1 MGKRGVTLASQ
12 YPPNACYTDPGLGL
26 EVDMLPSENG
36 RRLRRRRITER
47 QCNQVCMMRFIAVY
61 MWLRLPPRR
70 SHNIGQDA
78 IERQRSA
85 GHE

>member
-1 MGKRGVTLASQ
+1 
-12 YPPNACYTDPGLGL
+12 
-26 EVDMLPSENG
+26 
-36 RRLRRRRITER
+36 
-47 QCNQVCMMRFIAVY
+47 MMRFIAVY
-61 MWLRLPPRR
+61 MWLRLPLRR